1 MINSYSHIFEK
12 ELSDQINNIQPVNI
26 PKGTLLLN
34 EASYIKEI
42 PLVIS
47 GSIKVRKCD
56 ETGKEIILY
65 HISPG
70 ESCIL
75 SITSCLNEKQCNAE
89 AITEEDTE
97 LIVVP
102 ADAVRKWMDT
112 YKSWRRFVMHL
123 YYDRLDALLYL
134 VDSISFKQTDSR
146 LYEKLQQLEQ
156 IHGNEIRITHQQLA
170 SEIGTARE
178 VISRLLKQMEKDGVI
193 TLERGVIILNKAL

>member
-12 ELSDQINNIQPVNI
+12 ELSDQINNIEPVNI

-56 ETGKEIILY
+56 ENGKEIILY

-102 ADAVRKWMDT
+102 AEAVRKWMDT

-156 IHGNEIRITHQQLA
+156 IHGNEIKITHQQLA

-178 VISRLLKQMEKDGVI
+178 VISRLLKQMEKDGII
-193 TLERGVIILNKAL
+193 TLERGVIIINKAL